1 MVAFVMRRVLLFNES
16 GCLWGMLRSI
26 SLNPRPAGF
35 ALLGG
40 GGVHSIPKTAVKAAK
55 VKEVDSHSALV
66 WTTSQASQTER
77 PFLSVFCSCRSFA
90 GPWVCCFPWLSVC
103 VCVCVCAKSLQT
115 CCLTLCNPVD
125 CSPPPSM
132 GFSRRE
138 YWSELPCPPGDLLD
152 PGIESMYLTSNLHW
166 QAGSLLLVLPGKLLV
181 ICILLWFAD
190 SINQWCFVFF
200 GWVACGF
207 TNVDVFGLWVLI
219 LHGSKST

>member
-55 VKEVDSHSALV
+55 VKEVDSRSALV
-66 WTTSQASQTER
+66 WTTSRASQTER

-103 VCVCVCAKSLQT
+103 VCVCVLSH
-115 CCLTLCNPVD
+115 
-125 CSPPPSM
+125 
-132 GFSRRE
+132 FSRVVWLCATPWTVAHLRP
-138 YWSELPCPPGDLLD
+138 WDSPGENTGVSCHALQ
-152 PGIESMYLTSNLHW
+152 GIFSTQGSN
-166 QAGSLLLVLPGKLLV
+166 P
-181 ICILLWFAD
+181 CILRLTC
-190 SINQWCFVFF
+190 I
-200 GWVACGF
+200 GRR
-207 TNVDVFGLWVLI
+207 VLYY
-219 LHGSKST
+219 